1 MGENVIE
8 VRNLGKAYRIGL
20 KENKS
25 ETLGSTITAWLKSP
39 LRNYQRLKGLSKI
52 GEDANDDDIYW
63 ALRDISFTVK
73 KGEVL
78 GIIGRNGAGKS
89 TMLKLLSRITDPTRG
104 EIEIA
109 GRVASLLEVGTGFS
123 PDLTGRENT
132 YLNGTILGMTRKE
145 IDAKFDEIV
154 AFSGIEKFIDTPVK
168 RYSSGMKVR
177 LGFAVAAFL
186 DPDILILDEVLA
198 VGDAEFQKKC
208 LGKMQDVAEQQGR
221 TVLFV
226 SHNMTA
232 VKSLCTRAIW
242 LKDGL
247 VAAEGNVNDVVN
259 QYLKLFSTSTLRQS
273 WNIDDAPGN
282 DEAKLLSATI
292 FPPDDREIF
301 HIGEPVEMEFE
312 FLNLG
317 INREARY
324 DITFHLYDEMSN
336 LIFMGTTASEDIKS
350 QTNGV
355 FKAQVRIPEHIFH
368 EGTYTV
374 ARLLFVRNKGRVV
387 YEHKDV
393 LTFEVTNPGQDF
405 GRVDKKEGII
415 KPRLNW
421 QIQLQND

>member
-1 MGENVIE
+1 MEEAIIK
-8 VRNLGKAYRIGL
+8 VRDLAKAYRVGL
-20 KENKS
+20 REQKS
-25 ETLGSTITAWLKSP
+25 ETLSGALVSWLKSP
-39 LRNYQRLKGLSKI
+39 IKNYTRLRNLSRIDSDSK
-52 GEDANDDDIYW
+52 DDDIHW
-63 ALRDISFTVK
+63 AVNDVSFDVNR
-73 KGEVL
+73 GDVL

-89 TMLKLLSRITDPTRG
+89 TLLKLLSRITEPTKG
-104 EIEIA
+104 SIEIQ

-145 IDAKFDEIV
+145 VDRKFDEIV
-154 AFSGIEKFIDTPVK
+154 AFSGVEKFIDTPVK

-208 LGKMQDVAEQQGR
+208 LGKMQDVADQQGR

-232 VKSLCTRAIW
+232 VQSLCTRAVW
-242 LKDGL
+242 LQDGGI
-247 VAAEGNVNDVVN
+247 AAAGPVTTVVND
-259 QYLKLFSTSTLRQS
+259 YLRLFSTSNLKQS
-273 WNIDDAPGN
+273 WAINAAPGN

-292 FPPDDREIF
+292 HKHEDRETF
-301 HIGEPVEMEFE
+301 QPGEAVEMEFQ
-312 FLNLG
+312 FLNIG
-317 INREARY
+317 INRQARY
-324 DITFHLYDEMSN
+324 DITFHLIDEMSN
-336 LIFMGTTASEDIKS
+336 TVFVGTTVFENIEE
-350 QTNGV
+350 QINGV
-355 FKAQVRIPEHIFH
+355 FKAKVKIPEHILH

-374 ARLLFVRNKGRVV
+374 GRLIFLRNKGRVV

-393 LTFEVTNPGQDF
+393 LSFEIINTAQDL
-405 GRVDKKEGII
+405 GRIGKKEGII

-421 QIQLQND
+421 QIQLHND

>member
-1 MGENVIE
+1 MDEEVIK
-8 VRNLGKAYRIGL
+8 VKHLGKAYRIGL
-20 KENKS
+20 KDQKN
-25 ETLGSTITAWLKSP
+25 ETLGATLGAWLKSP
-39 LRNYQRLKGLSKI
+39 LKNYRRLRGLSKI
-52 GEDANDDDIYW
+52 TEDAEGNDIYW
-63 ALRDISFTVK
+63 ALRDISFNVK

-78 GIIGRNGAGKS
+78 GVIGRNGAGKS
-89 TMLKLLSRITDPTRG
+89 TLLKLLSRITDPTKG
-104 EIEIA
+104 EIEIS
-109 GRVASLLEVGTGFS
+109 GRVASLLEVGTGFN

-132 YLNGTILGMTRKE
+132 YLNGTILGMSRKE
-145 IDAKFDEIV
+145 IDAKFDDIV

-232 VKSLCTRAIW
+232 VKSLCTKAIW
-242 LKDGL
+242 LKDGYI
-247 VAAEGNVNDVVN
+247 AAEGNVTDVVN
-259 QYLKLFSTSTLRQS
+259 QYLKLFSTSTLKQV
-273 WNIDDAPGN
+273 WDEQDAPGN
-282 DEAKLLSATI
+282 DEARLLSAMI
-292 FPPDDREIF
+292 FSPEDRELF
-301 HIGEPVEMEFE
+301 FIGESVEMEFE

-336 LIFMGTTASEDIKS
+336 LVFMGTTTSEEITQ
-350 QTNGV
+350 QTNGR
-355 FKAQVRIPEHIFH
+355 FKARVRIPEHIFH
-368 EGTYTV
+368 EGTYTIG
-374 ARLLFVRNKGRVV
+374 RLLFVRNKGRVV

-393 LTFEVTNPGQDF
+393 LTFEVAHQGQSF

-415 KPRLNW
+415 KPRLDW
-421 QIQLQND
+421 QIKLQND